1 MWWPG
6 EVGFGTPLSP
16 EQTRNTHSAS
26 GFLPTAG
33 VMLPSSQV
41 HRKAQENLMTPA
53 SRCFVDPPLLPVP
66 SPPPSLLQPR
76 HHALHSITHRQP
88 DPFFNVAPLEFG
100 TAFPRNARLACSRF
114 FSSRRQRQAES
125 LRLSTASIA
134 IIPTKP
140 HTLPSW
146 STYGRKSCRTSS
158 STSIPASTTR

>member
-1 MWWPG
+1 MGSEPPCQSRHA
-6 EVGFGTPLSP
+6 T
-16 EQTRNTHSAS
+16 
-26 GFLPTAG
+26 PTARRVFCQR
-33 VMLPSSQV
+33 VMLRSSQV

-53 SRCFVDPPLLPVP
+53 SRCSVDPPLLPVP

-88 DPFFNVAPLEFG
+88 GPFSNVAPLESG

-125 LRLSTASIA
+125 LRLSTAAIA

-140 HTLPSW
+140 HTPPSW
-146 STYGRKSCRTSS
+146 STYGRKSCQTSS
-158 STSIPASTTR
+158 STGIPASTTR